1 MASLIDKGM
10 IEQVRCESGL
20 CLMPG
25 PRRKMGHLIFARNEP
40 APYLWGTG
48 FDVTDEEAVVFTRR
62 LVELIEERGVIW
74 VPPNRLRDQLVPP
87 YLVGSRAAKE
97 DVIFTHLRTHL
108 EYESGHFCLAIQSAR
123 RLASGVTDTNY
134 RPQPWPEREENARAA
149 RAREAS
155 QTAPVPI
162 TGPMESEVQNG
173 TGGDE
178 MTEEIPRDVEEE
190 MRAAISISAGQP
202 SATELPSNV
211 TRRTQ
216 NAPQQRPSGS
226 ILYGW
231 LQGQLAEIVAD
242 LTVPQTVKE
251 GIMQIESRMDLS
263 LPTTEK
269 LTYIATDPS
278 MATAVHQPL
287 ARMALDEATDYES
300 RMPLAEMAVDI
311 HLIRT
316 TQAQLGEVLRDS
328 NLTPALSERI
338 SSITANHEFFAAVL
352 RGIAGRSNHGGIPD
366 ADRAILR
373 TMATDESLLALA
385 RAPAPQDTPTGPGQD
400 HQSQI
405 SPRDGQRQESGQ

>member
-1 MASLIDKGM
+1 MGNEPVGQQPSCSVKGG
-10 IEQVRCESGL
+10 GL
-20 CLMPG
+20 LDRERDDQTG
-25 PRRKMGHLIFARNEP
+25 LRRKMGHLIFARNEP
-40 APYLWGTG
+40 ALYLWGTG
-48 FDVTDEEAVVFTRR
+48 FDVTDKEAVIFTRR

-74 VPPNRLRDQLVPP
+74 VPPNRLRDQLIPS
-87 YLVGSRAAKE
+87 YLVGSQAAKE

-108 EYESGHFCLAIQSAR
+108 EYKAGHFCLAIQSVLSGGKVTQAQ

-134 RPQPWPEREENARAA
+134 RQQPWPEREENARAA

-162 TGPMESEVQNG
+162 TGPMESEAQNG

-178 MTEEIPRDVEEE
+178 MIEGIPRDVDEE
-190 MRAAISISAGQP
+190 MRAALAASAGQP
-202 SATELPSNV
+202 SSTELPSNV

-216 NAPQQRPSGS
+216 NAPPQRPSGS
-226 ILYGW
+226 ILYQW

-242 LTVPQTVKE
+242 LTVPQTVKD
-251 GIMQIESRMDLS
+251 GLTQIESRMDLS

-287 ARMALDEATDYES
+287 ARMALDESTDYES
-300 RMPLAEMAVDI
+300 RMPLAEMAMDI

-316 TQAQLGEVLRDS
+316 TQAQLGEVLRDP

-338 SSITANHEFFAAVL
+338 SSITANHEFFATVL

-366 ADRAILR
+366 ADRAV
-373 TMATDESLLALA
+373 SPLAVSH
-385 RAPAPQDTPTGPGQD
+385 DSVT
-400 HQSQI
+400 
-405 SPRDGQRQESGQ
+405 